1 MKTTAVTLIP
11 LPLVLLFTSTSFAD
25 DDVKD
30 MSDPLAVYTQAGLGY
45 TDKGLNIKVGRSYDT
60 GIENTAG
67 MNVFELKGIGGESL
81 GWNGSSRENN
91 NDSPSLVRIRN
102 FQANIKDGQAKQ
114 IDINYDLNNEMGTAS
129 YSFIQALP
137 QIGPF
142 NFFPLAGIGASF
154 GNNVVGDD
162 GETISGYSVPG
173 TFIVAGTYTKL
184 SLTDKVWL
192 NYNPMWKKTLSGS
205 DTYKEY
211 AFEDNDN
218 VLTHEF
224 AASYQ
229 INPRFN
235 VRYFANW
242 SENTDFSDGDHRVEF
257 NYQF

>member
-1 MKTTAVTLIP
+1 MKNISKPLITLPILISLSP
-11 LPLVLLFTSTSFAD
+11 YAFAED
-25 DDVKD
+25 NIQD
-30 MSDPLAVYTQAGLGY
+30 MSDPLSVYTQAGLGY
-45 TDKGLNIKVGRSYDT
+45 TDKGLNVKIGRSYDT

-91 NDSPSLVRIRN
+91 NDSPSLIRFRN
-102 FQANIKDGQAKQ
+102 FQANIKNGQAKQ

-142 NFFPLAGIGASF
+142 NFFPLAGVGASF

-162 GETISGYSVPG
+162 GETISGYSIPG
-173 TFIVAGTYTKL
+173 TFIVAGTYAKL
-184 SLTDKVWL
+184 ALTEKIWL

-205 DTYKEY
+205 DTYKDHG
-211 AFEDNDN
+211 FEDNNN
-218 VLTHEF
+218 VLAHEF

-242 SENTDFSDGDHRVEF
+242 SENTNFSDGSHRIEF